1 MNFKIAKLK
10 EKLLEKWNETLK
22 AVLPII
28 AIGADLMLLDRTSG
42 AGYPAGFPSGSRVSY
57 RGDDVLYPRRG
68 DGYDAYR

>member
-1 MNFKIAKLK
+1 MERNFKGGASDHRDR
-10 EKLLEKWNETLK
+10 
-22 AVLPII
+22 
-28 AIGADLMLLDRTSG
+28 ADLMLLDRASG